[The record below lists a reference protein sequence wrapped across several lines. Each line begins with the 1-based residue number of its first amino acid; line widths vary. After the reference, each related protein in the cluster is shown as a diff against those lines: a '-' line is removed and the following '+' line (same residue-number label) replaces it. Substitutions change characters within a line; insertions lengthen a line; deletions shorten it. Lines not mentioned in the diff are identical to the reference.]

1 MIILFGLAGS
11 GKGTQ
16 GKALSE
22 IFGWRWISTG
32 DLIRKSGKFA
42 SIIDKGGMISDE
54 DVTKLLEKELDQT
67 DAEGFKV
74 ILDGYPRTAA
84 QAKWLSE
91 RLRDRLNGAI
101 ILDVPKDELER
112 RLYIRAGLDGRV
124 DDQEKESIVKRWDLF
139 EQNICSILPVLEAY
153 NVPVVHIDGTGA
165 PGEVTDRLADAVKE
179 LDHDAI
185 EQNDDVNGEDIEKSY
200 GE

>member
-42 SIIDKGGMISDE
+42 DTINDGNMISDE
-54 DVTKLLEKELDQT
+54 DVTRLLEKELDIT

-74 ILDGYPRTAA
+74 VLDGYPRTAG
-84 QAKWLSE
+84 QAEWLAE
-91 RLRDRLNGAI
+91 RLQDRLDGAI
-101 ILDVPKDELER
+101 VLDVPKEELED
-112 RLYIRAGLDGRV
+112 RLYKRVGLDGRV
-124 DDQEKESIVKRWDLF
+124 DDQEKSSIARRWELFERNFAEIVK
-139 EQNICSILPVLEAY
+139 VLETH
-153 NVPVVHIDGTGA
+153 NVPIVHVDGLGD
-165 PGEVTDRLADAVKE
+165 PGDITDRLVDAVE
-179 LDHDAI
+179 ALDPDAT
-185 EQNDDVNGEDIEKSY
+185 EQENDVNGEEIEKSY

>member
-1 MIILFGLAGS
+1 MIILFGLVGS

-42 SIIDKGGMISDE
+42 ETIDKGNMISDE
-54 DVTKLLEKELDQT
+54 DVTNLLEKELDLT

-74 ILDGYPRTAA
+74 VLDGYPRTAK
-84 QAKWLSE
+84 QAEWLT
-91 RLRDRLNGAI
+91 DRLKDRLDGAI
-101 ILDVPKDELER
+101 ILDVPKEELER
-112 RLYIRAGLDGRV
+112 RLYMRAGLDGRV
-124 DDQEKESIVKRWDLF
+124 DDQEKSSIVRRWELF
-139 EQNICSILPVLEAY
+139 EQNFAEITPVLESHQ
-153 NVPVVHIDGTGA
+153 VPIIHVDGTGD
-165 PGEVTDRLADAVKE
+165 PGEVTDRLVDTVKE
-179 LDHDAI
+179 LDPDAT